1 MPLRLVFMLTQ
12 QQTPTID
19 PINIEVN
26 PNNVLVD
33 MLRIDKVHEYVS
45 GNKWYK
51 LKYNLLKAK
60 EEGYTTL
67 LTFGGA
73 FSNHIHATA
82 VAAKEAGFK
91 SIGII
96 RGEETLPLNPTLRLA
111 SYMGMELYYVSR
123 EQYKLKTEPEFIN
136 ELNEKFGAFYLVPEG
151 GTNSLAIRGA
161 EEILTDKLVQ
171 SYDYII
177 SAVGTGG
184 TLTGLISKADGKAE
198 VIGVSALKG
207 DFLTSEVKKWLQ
219 LIKNKHLTNWH
230 ISTNYHFGGYAKHR
244 RELIAFIN
252 NFKIENGIPLDP
264 IYTGKMMYGIMDMI
278 ANRKLKENSKVLAIH
293 TGGLQGIEGFNKRF
307 GKLIV

>member
-1 MPLRLVFMLTQ
+1 VLNQ
-12 QQTPTID
+12 HQNPTID
-19 PINIEVN
+19 PIKLEVN
-26 PNNVLVD
+26 PNNITVD

-60 EEGYTTL
+60 EEGQTTL

-96 RGEETLPLNPTLRLA
+96 RGEETQPLNPTLRLA
-111 SYMGMELYYVSR
+111 SFMGMEIHYVTRELY
-123 EQYKLKTEPEFIN
+123 KTKNEPGFIKGL
-136 ELNEKFGAFYLVPEG
+136 EEKFGQFYLVPEG
-151 GTNSLAIRGA
+151 GTNQVAIRGA
-161 EEILTDKLVQ
+161 EEILTENLVS

-184 TLTGLISKADGKAE
+184 TLTGLISKANDNAE
-198 VIGVSALKG
+198 VIGISSLKG
-207 DFLTSEVKKWLQ
+207 NFLTTEVKNWLP
-219 LIKNKHLTNWH
+219 LIKKNYLTNWH
-230 ISTNYHFGGYAKHR
+230 ISNNYHFGGYAKHT

-264 IYTGKMMYGIMDMI
+264 IYTGKMMYGIMDMA
-278 ANRKLKENSKVLAIH
+278 ANRKFKENSKVLAIH

>member
-1 MPLRLVFMLTQ
+1 MLTQ
-12 QQTPTID
+12 HHHPTIN
-19 PINIEVN
+19 PVKLEAN
-26 PNNVLVD
+26 PNNVAVD
-33 MLRIDKVHEYVS
+33 MLRIDKVHPQVS

-73 FSNHIHATA
+73 FSNHIIATA

-111 SYMGMELYYVSR
+111 SFMGMDLHYVSR
-123 EQYKLKTEPEFIN
+123 SEYREKTTPEFIT
-136 ELNEKFGAFYLVPEG
+136 ELKNKFGDFYLVPEG
-151 GTNSLAIRGA
+151 GTNQVAIRGA
-161 EEILTDKLVQ
+161 EEILDEKMIKE
-171 SYDYII
+171 YDYII

-184 TLTGLISKADGKAE
+184 TLTGLISKAEGQAE
-198 VIGVSALKG
+198 VIGVSSLKG
-207 DFLTSEVKKWLQ
+207 DFLTNEVKKWLTSIQ
-219 LIKNKHLTNWH
+219 KEHLTQWS
-230 ISTNYHFGGYAKHR
+230 ISTNYHFGGYAKHS

-252 NFKIENGIPLDP
+252 NFKIENSIPLDP
-264 IYTGKMMYGIMDMI
+264 IYTGKMMYGIMDMA
-278 ANRKLKENSKVLAIH
+278 ANRKFKENSQVLAIH

-307 GKLIV
+307 GKLIY

>member
-1 MPLRLVFMLTQ
+1 MLNQ
-12 QQTPTID
+12 HQNPTID
-19 PINIEVN
+19 PIKLEVN
-26 PNNVLVD
+26 PNNITVD

-60 EEGYTTL
+60 EEGQTTL

-96 RGEETLPLNPTLRLA
+96 RGEETQPLNPTLRLA
-111 SYMGMELYYVSR
+111 SFMGMEIHYVTRELY
-123 EQYKLKTEPEFIN
+123 KTKNEPGFIKGL
-136 ELNEKFGAFYLVPEG
+136 EEKFGQFYLVPEG
-151 GTNSLAIRGA
+151 GTNQVAIRGA
-161 EEILTDKLVQ
+161 EEILTENLVS

-184 TLTGLISKADGKAE
+184 TLTGLISKANDNAE
-198 VIGVSALKG
+198 VIGISSLKG
-207 DFLTSEVKKWLQ
+207 NFLTTEVKNWLP
-219 LIKNKHLTNWH
+219 LIKKNYLTNWH
-230 ISTNYHFGGYAKHR
+230 ISNNYHFGGYAKHT

-264 IYTGKMMYGIMDMI
+264 IYTGKMMYGIMDMA
-278 ANRKLKENSKVLAIH
+278 ANRKFKENSKVLAIH